1 MEGDP
6 GQRAVDSVA
15 NRAADGAG
23 GAGGAPAAIARLR
36 SLLNQ
41 APSPSAGELARAWRA
56 ERALISALPP
66 RYGQVLEAL
75 LSRLESAAMFGE
87 ESCSFSAADLR
98 GELTV
103 WLTKAERTLE

>member
-1 MEGDP
+1 MDTAP
-6 GQRAVDSVA
+6 GSI
-15 NRAADGAG
+15 AADRATDL
-23 GAGGAPAAIARLR
+23 PAAISRLR
-36 SLLNQ
+36 DALTQ
-41 APSPSAGELARAWRA
+41 APAPTAAERARAWRA
-56 ERALISALPP
+56 ERELLAALPP

-103 WLTKAERTLE
+103 WLTKAERALG